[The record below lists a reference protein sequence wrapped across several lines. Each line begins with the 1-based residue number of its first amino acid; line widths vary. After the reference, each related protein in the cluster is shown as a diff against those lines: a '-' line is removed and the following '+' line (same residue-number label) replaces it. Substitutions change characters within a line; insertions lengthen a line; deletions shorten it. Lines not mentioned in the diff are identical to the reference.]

1 VQCPLN
7 TDCPPHAYPTTYPP
21 TCGYD
26 PFPILPRSKTFA
38 TPWLRYTSRKLCSN
52 NTAPLNLDELC
63 SSLSR
68 MTLAEEKASEPKS
81 SPDLSAKM
89 VPSDISRH
97 EREPIRTSLQ
107 RAVDVAKRMQLYIC
121 SRENNTNAH
130 PYLCALPSRSKTK
143 SSRVTSASSWS
154 SLSSDDS
161 SSSASSS
168 PPLTPRLSSEL
179 SHHIQVSTADSVSG
193 HEGLDD
199 KSPSLNPILLGPCAL
214 EPLISI

>member
-1 VQCPLN
+1 MQCPLN
-7 TDCPPHAYPTTYPP
+7 TDRPPHAYPTTYPP

-26 PFPILPRSKTFA
+26 PFPIFPRSKIFA
-38 TPWLRYTSRKLCSN
+38 TPWLRHTSRKLCSD
-52 NTAPLNLDELC
+52 NTTPLDLDELC

-68 MTLAEEKASEPKS
+68 MTLAEEKASEPKRS
-81 SPDLSAKM
+81 LGLSTKM
-89 VPSDISRH
+89 APSHISRH
-97 EREPIRTSLQ
+97 DEEPIQTSLQ
-107 RAVDVAKRMQLYIC
+107 RAVDVAKQMQLYIYNH
-121 SRENNTNAH
+121 ENNKNTH
-130 PYLCALPSRSKTK
+130 PYLCAIPSRSKTR

-214 EPLISI
+214 EPLIGI